1 LLQLIQT
8 RILSVV
14 AWYHLAFFAISMAM
28 FGLTAGAIWVYK
40 GGKRFNADSLGRDLS
55 YYSGLFALTVVICF
69 AVQMSLALQSPDIN
83 TSVSNIW
90 AWLMLALCMSI
101 PFFFSGVA
109 VSLALTRSPYPIGR
123 VYGVDLAGAA
133 IGCLGV
139 LWLLNNTDGPSAI
152 LWVAAVAAI
161 GAWVFPGNP
170 ADTPDGN
177 SLRLSKAIGYQAPLV
192 IVLIVAAYANGMGH
206 MGLQP
211 LMVKDQAETA
221 DKYIFRE
228 WNSFSRIAVA
238 PPLTLRK
245 PYLWGPS
252 PLLPEAYQSAQAFM
266 NIDGN
271 AGSAAFEF
279 DGDFERVNFLKY
291 DVTNLAY
298 FLPNR
303 SKSAVIGVGGGR
315 DILSAAMLG
324 MTDITAVELNPI
336 FVELLTENE
345 GMRDFSQISQ
355 IPGVK
360 FVIDEGRSWFART
373 EDRFQIIQMSMID
386 TWAATGAG
394 AFTLSENGL
403 YTVEAWKT
411 FMSRLTPDGVFTVSR
426 WYSPGNVDETG
437 RMISLAVATL
447 MEMGVSNPRN
457 HIFLVSQDNKV
468 ATLVMGL
475 APLSAVDVAALTKA
489 SADLQHPILL
499 SPNQLSDSD
508 TLNSI
513 VSSRDMT
520 ELETITSGMALD
532 LTPPRD
538 NRPFFFNQL
547 PLNKPLQ
554 AIRTARR
561 MSQSQDAEGG
571 VVSGNLAATM
581 TLMMLFVLS
590 TILVIVTIIV
600 PIRSAVRDVG
610 TALAAG
616 GTLYFLFIGIG
627 FMMVEIGLLQR
638 TSVFL
643 GHPIYSLSV
652 LLFTL
657 ILSAG
662 IGSLLSDLF
671 ALTTRARFTGW
682 AILTGAYILALPVW
696 APQFMS
702 GFEDGSLLLRAM
714 ICISIIAPAGLLM
727 GYGFPTGIAITSAID
742 DRPTPWFWGINGAAG
757 VLASIVA
764 VATSIANGISAT
776 LTVGAI
782 CYLILIP
789 ITLTLLWPGY
799 EKATKS

>member
-1 LLQLIQT
+1 
-8 RILSVV
+8 
-14 AWYHLAFFAISMAM
+14 
-28 FGLTAGAIWVYK
+28 
-40 GGKRFNADSLGRDLS
+40 
-55 YYSGLFALTVVICF
+55 
-69 AVQMSLALQSPDIN
+69 
-83 TSVSNIW
+83 
-90 AWLMLALCMSI
+90 
-101 PFFFSGVA
+101 
-109 VSLALTRSPYPIGR
+109 
-123 VYGVDLAGAA
+123 
-133 IGCLGV
+133 
-139 LWLLNNTDGPSAI
+139 
-152 LWVAAVAAI
+152 
-161 GAWVFPGNP
+161 
-170 ADTPDGN
+170 
-177 SLRLSKAIGYQAPLV
+177 
-192 IVLIVAAYANGMGH
+192 
-206 MGLQP
+206 
-211 LMVKDQAETA
+211 
-221 DKYIFRE
+221 
-228 WNSFSRIAVA
+228 
-238 PPLTLRK
+238 
-245 PYLWGPS
+245 
-252 PLLPEAYQSAQAFM
+252 
-266 NIDGN
+266 
-271 AGSAAFEF
+271 
-279 DGDFERVNFLKY
+279 
-291 DVTNLAY
+291 
-298 FLPNR
+298 
-303 SKSAVIGVGGGR
+303 
-315 DILSAAMLG
+315 
-324 MTDITAVELNPI
+324 
-336 FVELLTENE
+336 
-345 GMRDFSQISQ
+345 
-355 IPGVK
+355 
-360 FVIDEGRSWFART
+360 
-373 EDRFQIIQMSMID
+373 
-386 TWAATGAG
+386 
-394 AFTLSENGL
+394 
-403 YTVEAWKT
+403 
-411 FMSRLTPDGVFTVSR
+411 MSRLTPDGVFTVSR